1 MPKRSRT
8 RSRGQQGGNAYP
20 PSAWG
25 NVLET
30 AGNGWTQFMNTFS
43 LNNSINNSINN
54 SSQSLNSNGLVLKDT
69 SRSGINVKPMAGGR
83 RRKTRSRRGGN
94 IGPVLNQAAVPL
106 ALLAMNQYAKRRSFK
121 NRSSKKRSFRR
132 RR

>member
-43 LNNSINNSINN
+43 LNNSPNNSPINSLN
-54 SSQSLNSNGLVLKDT
+54 NSLNSNGLVLKDT
-69 SRSGINVKPMAGGR
+69 SRSGVNGKPMAGGKR
-83 RRKTRSRRGGN
+83 RQNRTRRRRGGN
-94 IGPVLNQAAVPL
+94 IGAVLNQAAVPL
-106 ALLAMNQYAKRRSFK
+106 ALLAMNQYAKRRS
-121 NRSSKKRSFRR
+121 SKKRSFRR

>member
-1 MPKRSRT
+1 MPKRSKS

-43 LNNSINNSINN
+43 INNPLNNS
-54 SSQSLNSNGLVLKDT
+54 LNPNGLVPVNT
-69 SRSGINVKPMAGGR
+69 SRSGINVKPMAGGKR
-83 RRKTRSRRGGN
+83 RRNKTRRRRGGN
-94 IGPVLNQAAVPL
+94 IGAVLNQAAVPL
-106 ALLAMNQYAKRRSFK
+106 ALLAMNQYSKRRTSKHRHRSFK
-121 NRSSKKRSFRR
+121 RR
-132 RR
+132 R